1 MNISFSSLMK
11 QLKKL
16 LKQQKKRWISLAV
29 IFLVA
34 AASVTAT
41 AVYLHNGV
49 TTAGEE
55 DLAVWLSAEQAALDG
70 DYSSAE
76 TAADSNQ
83 AVIQQIDN
91 EGQPLDVYYQ
101 KNFVCGEE
109 LEHIG
114 MLSPDEIK
122 QLSEQFPMAV
132 MSVKEQQTLYFTETI
147 NDLSQQCKENAY
159 FGLDKDGNLSL
170 FEGLP
175 AEEQIIRTFFQL
187 NVQHLKS
194 SLPSETVNQL
204 YEGIRIMDVED
215 YNSVI
220 STFSDY
226 AVPGGKME

>member
-16 LKQQKKRWISLAV
+16 LKQQKKRWISLAAIV
-29 IFLVA
+29 LVA
-34 AASVTAT
+34 TASVSAT
-41 AVYLHNGV
+41 AIYLHNGV
-49 TTAGEE
+49 TTGGQE
-55 DLAVWLSAEQAALDG
+55 DLAVWLSAEQAALSHEIHSPEAGGNQNRAIIDTIQ
-70 DYSSAE
+70 DSS
-76 TAADSNQ
+76 
-83 AVIQQIDN
+83 
-91 EGQPLDVYYQ
+91 QPFDVYYE

-114 MLSPDEIK
+114 LLTPMEIK
-122 QLSEQFPMAV
+122 QFSEQYPQA
-132 MSVKEQQTLYFTETI
+132 SIRLNEQQLYFTETV
-147 NDLSQQCKENAY
+147 NDLSRQCKENAY

-175 AEEQIIRTFFQL
+175 SEEQIIRTFFQL

-194 SLPSETVNQL
+194 SLPRETLNQL

-220 STFSDY
+220 STFSYY
-226 AVPGGKME
+226 AVQGGKLE

>member
-29 IFLVA
+29 ILLVA
-34 AASVTAT
+34 SASVAAT
-41 AVYLHNGV
+41 AMYLHNGI
-49 TTAGEE
+49 TTAEE
-55 DLAVWLSAEQAALDG
+55 DLAVWLSAEQAALVQGRSPEGDG
-70 DYSSAE
+70 NQNQTIIE
-76 TAADSNQ
+76 TIQ
-83 AVIQQIDN
+83 ANAQSM
-91 EGQPLDVYYQ
+91 DVYYQ
-101 KNFVCGEE
+101 RNFVCGEE

-114 MLSPDEIK
+114 MLTPEEIK
-122 QLSEQFPMAV
+122 QLSEKNPLAV
-132 MSVKEQQTLYFTETI
+132 ITVNELEQLYFTETV

-194 SLPSETVNQL
+194 SLPSETLNQL

-215 YNSVI
+215 YHSVL
-220 STFSDY
+220 STFSDF
-226 AVPGGKME
+226 AVLGGRME